1 MTRTVRPNAYS
12 RLSHPHRLVAAL
24 LVVALF
30 GLLSSEWMASL
41 ILIGIAILTPT
52 LVAIKE
58 AVQVMAASPRDPQ

>member
-1 MTRTVRPNAYS
+1 
-12 RLSHPHRLVAAL
+12 VAAL